1 MSALS
6 LNAGLMAAF
15 YLLAGLNHFRD
26 PGFYLPMMPAW
37 VPAHGAMVAL
47 SGLAE
52 VALGL
57 GILWPV
63 SRPWAAWGVI
73 ALLIAVFPAN
83 LQMFLDADQW
93 ADIPHWALALR
104 LPLQGVLIA
113 WAWTLTRT

>member
-1 MSALS
+1 MSQPLNNAAALRRQ
-6 LNAGLMAAF
+6 LMN
-15 YLLAGLNHFRD
+15 YLPMRD
-26 PGFYLPMMPAW
+26 YRFYLPMMPAW
-37 VPAHGAMVAL
+37 VPAHGPMVAL

-57 GILWPV
+57 GLLWPV

-93 ADIPHWALALR
+93 ADIPRWALALR